1 MIDDEKINKIY
12 KKVNNILMDISNSDV
27 DRYNKLRKV
36 RGSNGEYYSKEKV
49 LKIIETWLFDNAN
62 YIEENNINNSHNW
75 KLEYEERYHKLYNT
89 INKKKN

>member
-12 KKVNNILMDISNSDV
+12 KKVNNILMDISNSDI

-49 LKIIETWLFDNAN
+49 LKIIETWLLDNAN
-62 YIEENNINNSHNW
+62 YIEENNINNTHNW
-75 KLEYEERYHKLYNT
+75 KLEYEERYYKLCNT
-89 INKKKN
+89 INNKKN